1 MTGVLDIVGGLAL
14 VGGAA
19 FLLLGGL
26 GLNRM
31 PDSFTRIQ
39 VGTKTT
45 TLGTILILIGA
56 GCLQPEMGLKL
67 LLIAVFLLFT
77 NPLSSQ
83 VLARAAKRI
92 HVPEAPET
100 EIDEYEEGHPDMQE
114 GEQ

>member
-1 MTGVLDIVGGLAL
+1 MSELLDIIGGLAL
-14 VGGAA
+14 VGGAV

-31 PDSFTRIQ
+31 PDSFGRIQ
-39 VGTKTT
+39 VGAKTT
-45 TLGTILILIGA
+45 TLGTILVLIGA
-56 GCLQPEMGLKL
+56 GCLHPDMALKL
-67 LLIAVFLLFT
+67 FLIGVFLLFT

-100 EIDEYEEGHPDMQE
+100 GADLYAEDHA
-114 GEQ
+114 EQGKGKI

>member
-1 MTGVLDIVGGLAL
+1 MTGVLDILGGLAL
-14 VGGAA
+14 VSGAI
-19 FLLLGGL
+19 FLLLGGV

-56 GCLQPEMGLKL
+56 GCLQPDMALKL
-67 LLIAVFLLFT
+67 VLIAAFLLLT

-92 HVPEAPET
+92 HVPEMT
-100 EIDEYEEGHPDMQE
+100 EADQYDEDHPDASG

>member
-1 MTGVLDIVGGLAL
+1 MTDALDIFGGLAL
-14 VGGAA
+14 VSGAI
-19 FLLLGGL
+19 FLLIGGL

-56 GCLQPEMGLKL
+56 GCLQPDMAMKLVLIAAFL
-67 LLIAVFLLFT
+67 LLT

-92 HVPEAPET
+92 HVPEALET
-100 EIDEYEEGHPDMQE
+100 KTDRYDEDHSDASGEEQ
-114 GEQ
+114 

>member
-1 MTGVLDIVGGLAL
+1 MTGVLDIFGGLAL
-14 VGGAA
+14 VSGSI
-19 FLLLGGL
+19 FLLLGGV

-56 GCLQPEMGLKL
+56 GFLQPDMALKL
-67 LLIAVFLLFT
+67 VLIAAFLLLT

-92 HVPEAPET
+92 HVPEAKKTET
-100 EIDEYEEGHPDMQE
+100 DRYDEDYPDGSG

>member
-1 MTGVLDIVGGLAL
+1 MSGILDIIGGLAL
-14 VGGAA
+14 VGGAV

-56 GCLQPEMGLKL
+56 GFLQPDMALKL

-83 VLARAAKRI
+83 VLARAAKRS
-92 HVPEAPET
+92 HAPQAPQT
-100 EIDEYEEGHPDMQE
+100 KVDRYGDDHPDATE
-114 GEQ
+114 GQQ